1 MPRLK
6 RRSGSIGQRK
16 KYHSKRHR
24 SQSVSDNC
32 DSIFSESTTA
42 EPHVDHDYLSQA
54 AQPSDHDY
62 SALSA
67 QPLDQDYSSQT
78 MDHCCSTG
86 QITTDIIL
94 STETVPVENVT
105 GDFLVSES
113 LTVSAEESETPLFK
127 LQENHFFIWNLT
139 CFFVE

>member
-1 MPRLK
+1 MDIIYCREMPRLK
-6 RRSGSIGQRK
+6 RRSGSICQRK

-32 DSIFSESTTA
+32 DSIFSESTA

-67 QPLDQDYSSQT
+67 QPPDQDYSSQT
-78 MDHCCSTG
+78 LDHCCSTG

-105 GDFLVSES
+105 ADFLVSES
-113 LTVSAEESETPLFK
+113 LSVSAEESEKP
-127 LQENHFFIWNLT
+127 
-139 CFFVE
+139 

>member
-6 RRSGSIGQRK
+6 RRSGSIGRRK
-16 KYHSKRHR
+16 KYHFKRHR

-32 DSIFSESTTA
+32 DSIFSEITTA
-42 EPHVDHDYLSQA
+42 EPHVDHDDLSQA
-54 AQPSDHDY
+54 AQP
-62 SALSA
+62 
-67 QPLDQDYSSQT
+67 PDQDYSSQT
-78 MDHCCSTG
+78 LDHCCSTG

-105 GDFLVSES
+105 GDCLVSEN
-113 LTVSAEESETPLFK
+113 LTVSAEESENPLIK